1 MKKIITEKIAHK
13 MRFSQIADLDDLEK
27 EKGNIDLLPN
37 QTGTEGDLKVVT
49 PEDIEQS
56 LEDNFEYDDSPDDLE
71 VEPEVVEDIEE
82 YEEEPESQVFE
93 EIPEFD
99 NAFDAIDWA
108 DTNNQTMRISYITL
122 RGNRLVRDI
131 EPHGKHYSKETHRS
145 AVVVWDDTVSDI
157 RAFVIDNILEFEFL
171 GKKFMPKFFFSK
183 RGRYVDIPDKIRHK

>member
-1 MKKIITEKIAHK
+1 MKKIVTEKIMHK
-13 MRFSQIADLDDLEK
+13 MHLAQFLDEDDIEK
-27 EKGNIDLLPN
+27 EKENVDLLPN
-37 QTGTEGDLKVVT
+37 QTGTEEDLKIVT
-49 PEDIEQS
+49 PEEIEQS
-56 LEDNFEYDDSPDDLE
+56 LEDNFEYDASPDELDIS
-71 VEPEVVEDIEE
+71 PEVVEDIEE
-82 YEEEPESQVFE
+82 YEEEPESQEFE

-108 DTNNQTMRISYITL
+108 DTNNQTMRIHYVTL

-145 AVVVWDDTVSDI
+145 TVVAWDDTISDI

-183 RGRYVDIPDKIRHK
+183 RGRYVDVPDKIRHK